1 MLRLMINEPW
11 RTHGAGLTTRE
22 SEIQRLLA
30 DTVVPA
36 PTSLALD
43 ADGSTAGHPAHLMS
57 LLPGCV
63 DLDRVGADDLG
74 SWPTCSARSTRS
86 SRPRPPRDYQSWA
99 WPAKYVVPE
108 WARHPAAWE
117 QAFAVLGG
125 DPPAYEPTFLHRDF
139 HLRNVLWED
148 DRISGVVDWVETS
161 WGPAWLDV
169 AHCRTNLAIH
179 HGTDVADRFAEAYV
193 DRSRRAEP
201 AAYWDVMDVVG
212 FLPPPN
218 RVAFVTGPT
227 SERGSRTTWWR
238 CWGCDRSGALPGVD
252 ARTRTAVRRRREPS
266 ADHSRVAEALA
277 ARVVP
282 GVAGLAEVPADGARG
297 HANTRATS
305 SKSPPLRGQRGHVIV
320 VQANAA
326 GRSGTGRAACRT
338 VQVVGP
344 ALVVG
349 GRHRAD
355 DGVQV
360 A

>member
-1 MLRLMINEPW
+1 VAATLIVPDSEATGEPELGAGLAWAAAALGSPLVAAEPLEGGWTSAMLALTTQNGRRAVLRLMVKEPW

-22 SEIQRLLA
+22 SGIQRLLA

-57 LLPGCV
+57 LLPGRV

-74 SWPTCSARSTRS
+74 TLADLLVAIHAIVPSTS
-86 SRPRPPRDYQSWA
+86 PRDYQSWA

-108 WARHPAAWE
+108 WARHPGAWE

-139 HLRNVLWED
+139 HLRNVLWEG

-179 HGTDVADRFAEAYV
+179 HGTVVADRFAELYV
-193 DRSRRAEP
+193 ARCGREP

-212 FLPPPN
+212 FLPPP
-218 RVAFVTGPT
+218 
-227 SERGSRTTWWR
+227 
-238 CWGCDRSGALPGVD
+238 DRPGFITD
-252 ARTRTAVRRRREPS
+252 PDERRRLE
-266 ADHSRVAEALA
+266 DHLVA
-277 ARVVP
+277 V
-282 GVAGLAEVPADGARG
+282 
-297 HANTRATS
+297 
-305 SKSPPLRGQRGHVIV
+305 LR
-320 VQANAA
+320 
-326 GRSGTGRAACRT
+326 
-338 VQVVGP
+338 
-344 ALVVG
+344 
-349 GRHRAD
+349 
-355 DGVQV
+355 
-360 A
+360 